1 MLEPYADQLVT
12 TSQGGAV
19 TGSVSYYLGLLAT
32 ATGDWPQAE
41 ARFTTAAGTHARIDA
56 PIWLARTRM
65 EHARMLLLRSRPGAN
80 ERARDL
86 LGQALATARDLGL
99 AKVERDSVAL
109 LQDCP

>member
-1 MLEPYADQLVT
+1 
-12 TSQGGAV
+12 
-19 TGSVSYYLGLLAT
+19 
-32 ATGDWPQAE
+32 
-41 ARFTTAAGTHARIDA
+41 
-56 PIWLARTRM
+56 M